1 MVRKTVAGIL
11 PDQWEGRLI
20 KDVSK
25 VVRGSSPRPAG
36 DPRYFNGD
44 YLPWVTVADVT
55 GDQSMYLDSTKTCL
69 TSEGAE
75 KTRVTEPGTL
85 MLTNSGATLGV
96 PKISRIKSG
105 ANDGIAML
113 LNLRGIISEF
123 AYYYLASKTDFF
135 RDVLAPGV
143 GQPNLNTELIGDFP
157 IPVPPLPEQKKIAQI
172 LSTWDQAITAT
183 ERLLENS
190 QQRKK
195 GLMQQLLTGKKRL
208 VENETQLT
216 LKKTRTGDIPGDWEY
231 PKIAEVC
238 SQITDK
244 NSDDHRYPV
253 LACSKHY
260 GFVDSLSYF
269 KKRVYSED
277 LTGYRIIPRGCIGFP
292 ANHVEEG
299 SIGLQNLYDFG
310 LVSPIYVVARPN
322 SKKVNADYLYA
333 VLKTDHYRQIFSA
346 ATNASVDRRG
356 SLRWKEFSQIRIPL
370 PPLAEQNKIAEF
382 LKLATSGID
391 VLETDLE
398 LLRQEKRALIQQLL
412 TGKRR
417 VRVDTEAA

>member
-1 MVRKTVAGIL
+1 MV
-11 PDQWEGRLI
+11 PEGWSIQIFENLVKQTQLGTTKRGAEESNGSTTALI
-20 KDVSK
+20 KM
-25 VVRGSSPRPAG
+25 G
-36 DPRYFNGD
+36 N
-44 YLPWVTVADVT
+44 
-55 GDQSMYLDSTKTCL
+55 L
-69 TSEGAE
+69 TWG
-75 KTRVTEPGTL
+75 GF
-85 MLTNSGATLGV
+85 
-96 PKISRIKSG
+96 
-105 ANDGIAML
+105 
-113 LNLRGIISEF
+113 NLRNVEHLS
-123 AYYYLASKTDFF
+123 SKKVEANLF
-135 RDVLAPGV
+135 LAPGDFLFNTRNTPDLV
-143 GQPNLNTELIGDFP
+143 GKSAVWKGEYGKATFDNNINRITFNDEIDSEYICYYLTTGKGKSIIRSLPAGSTSVAAIYWKDLKKIRVIL
-157 IPVPPLPEQKKIAQI
+157 PPLPEQKKIARI

-208 VENETQLT
+208 VASDAQLT
-216 LKKTRTGDIPGDWEY
+216 PKKTRTGDIPGDWEY
-231 PKIAEVC
+231 PKIAELC
-238 SQITDK
+238 TQITDK
-244 NSDDHRYPV
+244 NSDDQQYPV

-277 LTGYRIIPRGCIGFP
+277 LTGYRVIPRGCIGFP

-310 LVSPIYVVARPN
+310 LVSPIYVVARPDP
-322 SKKVNADYLYA
+322 KKVNADYLYA

-370 PPLAEQNKIAEF
+370 PSLAEQNEIAEF

-391 VLETDLE
+391 ALETDLE
-398 LLRQEKRALIQQLL
+398 LLKQEKRALMQQLL

-417 VRVDTEAA
+417 VQVEAA